1 MDGDKSNRSM
11 LGFCH
16 LRCHVGDTTGAL
28 AEIDPYL

>member
-1 MDGDKSNRSM
+1 MDGDKNRSM

-28 AEIDPYL
+28 AEMDPYL